1 MSSDIKNKMLTI
13 INSVQFYRD
22 SSNEYYAKYRWNNHE
37 EVAKV
42 SSTRFLAYLDKSLRS
57 ITGKPIV
64 RNWSDLILMK
74 KQDCE
79 LSNAITDVYSRIA
92 NNDKKIV
99 YFLADDD
106 WRYVEVTKNS
116 CNIVTTSD
124 FLFVK
129 KANMSEQAEPKFN
142 DKTDKLK
149 KYVNLQD
156 NSYLLFKINLIQ
168 EFFVKSSHY
177 VSVISSP
184 YGSGKST
191 FTKIWRTIIDPAN
204 AEVSILSNNP
214 EDFKVQLANNIVITL
229 DNTRKLKNEF
239 SDLICGAV
247 TGTSFSKRT
256 LYTNSEETILRLKN
270 IFIINGIDAIPRN
283 QDLISRSLLFELN
296 PIPDAKRITES
307 QQWETFNADLP
318 YILGDIFNTLSKALQ
333 ILETL
338 TLKSSGR
345 MVDATLEMLAIAIA
359 MGISED
365 EFYEILKENQQRLSL
380 VCSKHNEFV
389 SAIEDY
395 FESLSRF
402 KIEGKVSDI
411 YRLIK
416 DFKKGDTKY
425 FPKSPSAFSRKMKT
439 EESALKASGIKFLTQ
454 EKKDGTY
461 ITIIRKKR
469 DEI

>member
-1 MSSDIKNKMLTI
+1 MASDIKNKMLTI
-13 INSVQFYRD
+13 INNVKFFRD
-22 SSNEYYAKYRWNNHE
+22 SSNEYYAKYSWNNHE
-37 EVAKV
+37 EVVKV
-42 SSTRFLAYLDKSLRS
+42 SSSRFLAYLDKSLRS
-57 ITGKPIV
+57 TTGKPLV
-64 RNWSDLILMK
+64 RNWSNLILMK

-79 LSNAITDVYSRIA
+79 LSNVITEVYSRIA
-92 NNDKKIV
+92 NNDEKIV

-116 CNIVTTSD
+116 CNIVNSSE
-124 FLFVK
+124 FLFIK

-142 DKTDKLK
+142 DTTDRLR

-156 NSYLLFKINLIQ
+156 DSYLLFKINLIQ
-168 EFFVKSSHY
+168 EFFIKSSHFA
-177 VSVISSP
+177 SVISSP
-184 YGSGKST
+184 FGSGKST
-191 FTKIWRTIIDPAN
+191 FTKIWRAIIDPAN

-256 LYTNSEETILRLKN
+256 LYTNSEETILKLKN
-270 IFIINGIDAIPRN
+270 IFIVNGIDAVPRN

-296 PIPDAKRITES
+296 SIPDNKRISEAEIWKS
-307 QQWETFNADLP
+307 FKADLP

-365 EFYEILKENQQRLSL
+365 EFYKLLKENQQRLAY
-380 VCSKHNEFV
+380 VCSKHNDFV

-395 FESLSRF
+395 FETLSRH
-402 KIEGKVSDI
+402 KIEGKVSDV
-411 YRLIK
+411 YSAIK
-416 DFKKGDTKY
+416 DFKKGDIKY
-425 FPKSPSAFSRKMKT
+425 FPKSPSAFSRKIKT
-439 EESALKASGIKFLTQ
+439 EESALLASGIKFFTQ

-461 ITIIRKKR
+461 ITIIRKKKR
-469 DEI
+469 